1 MRKAPAQLE
10 SAAPASSPSIREEAA
25 QLELDR
31 AGDAAAWEAIHTV
44 CVKIVKAVTPKE
56 MCWQLGVLG
65 GQLSESLAG
74 ENKHLQ
80 LRWLPT
86 FVRVA
91 PPELRGELQDA
102 LDMLFGT
109 EMLSPEE
116 SYSELEKVVV
126 AQCGKGGLDAVEKV
140 RKMRKPR
147 RARR

>member
-1 MRKAPAQLE
+1 MPKAHGRLDAV
-10 SAAPASSPSIREEAA
+10 ASPSTTVREEAA

-31 AGDAAAWEAIHTV
+31 AGDASAWEDIHLV

-56 MCWQLGVLG
+56 MCWQLGILG

-91 PPELRGELQDA
+91 PPDLRAELQDLLEA
-102 LDMLFGT
+102 LFGT
-109 EMLSPEE
+109 EMLTAEE
-116 SYSELEKVVV
+116 GYSELEKEVI
-126 AQCGKGGLDAVEKV
+126 ARHGQSGRESVEKV

-147 RARR
+147 RRR